1 MAKLIKIEGI
11 GEAYVGKLS
20 AAGVNSVGDLLKLGS
35 TPGGRK
41 DLEAKTGIRH
51 DLLLEWI
58 NHADLFRIT
67 GIGEE
72 FSDLLEEAGVDTVA
86 ELAQRNP
93 GNLYVALVEKNQEKK
108 LVRRMP
114 SKEQVTA
121 WVEQA
126 KALPRVI
133 SY

>member
-1 MAKLIKIEGI
+1 MAKLIDIEGI
-11 GEAYVGKLS
+11 GEAYLGKLS
-20 AAGVNSVGDLLKLGS
+20 EAGVKSVGDLLQLGS
-35 TPGGRK
+35 TPAGRK
-41 DLEAKTGIRH
+41 DLETKTGIRH

-58 NHADLFRIT
+58 NHADLFRVS

-93 GNLYVALVEKNQEKK
+93 ANLYAALVEKNKEKK

-114 SKEQVTA
+114 SSQQVA
-121 WVEQA
+121 QWVEQA
-126 KALPRVI
+126 KGLPRVI